1 MGKKLIFTALLLSLS
16 VAALSQERVTE
27 ARSDLEK
34 NLFTLASDEMLGRGA
49 GTEQGAAAAAYIVSR
64 FGEAGL
70 YPGAADG
77 SGRTF
82 LQRFERSSGR
92 RVPCSAR

>member
-49 GTEQGAAAAAYIVSR
+49 GTEQVLFKMITSTQGAGVKKRKNKRQLLWITLS
-64 FGEAGL
+64 
-70 YPGAADG
+70 
-77 SGRTF
+77 
-82 LQRFERSSGR
+82 
-92 RVPCSAR
+92 